1 MTSLPRPPYG
11 SVIVATDGSRLCFS
25 ALAGGALLASQSK
38 AELYIFHA
46 ATSLDVEQSV
56 LDQAAEVLG
65 IQEHK
70 LVVRDLEFESTPAE
84 MIAEFAREL
93 GEETIVAVGT
103 HGRGGVG
110 LSVLGST
117 AVDLLARASQPI
129 IAYGPESNSPIEIA
143 RVVACVDGSEFSE
156 LSIVEAARWAEALA
170 VPLWVI
176 QVVRPYMPARMG
188 VFETAYVHNLAK
200 EVVGLREKVEWDV
213 LHSPSPARSIL
224 DMYGKDSATMLVMAT
239 HGRTGLQRL
248 MLGSV
253 ATGVVKEAWGPVVLV
268 CPPQ

>member
-1 MTSLPRPPYG
+1 
-11 SVIVATDGSRLCFS
+11 
-25 ALAGGALLASQSK
+25 
-38 AELYIFHA
+38 
-46 ATSLDVEQSV
+46 
-56 LDQAAEVLG
+56 
-65 IQEHK
+65 
-70 LVVRDLEFESTPAE
+70 
-84 MIAEFAREL
+84 
-93 GEETIVAVGT
+93 
-103 HGRGGVG
+103 
-110 LSVLGST
+110 
-117 AVDLLARASQPI
+117 
-129 IAYGPESNSPIEIA
+129 
-143 RVVACVDGSEFSE
+143 
-156 LSIVEAARWAEALA
+156 
-170 VPLWVI
+170 
-176 QVVRPYMPARMG
+176 MG